1 MLQIPVGDDSLVAI
15 IEPANVKR
23 MKEGK
28 PLLVKLANGSSVM
41 VAFTPDMAA
50 LSKALVGRDINW
62 PGPKEQLHVEV
73 GKLSPEKIQKALK
86 DCQNLPEV
94 ER

>member
-1 MLQIPVGDDSLVAI
+1 MLQIPGNDSMVVV

-28 PLLVKLANGSSVM
+28 PLIIRLVGGQSVM

-50 LSKALVGRDINW
+50 LSRTLVGRDVNW
-62 PGPKEQLHVEV
+62 PGPKEQLQVEV
-73 GKLSPEKIQKALK
+73 KLTPEKIDKALK
-86 DCQNLPEV
+86 ACQNLPEV